1 MILQQKNKHPRDDA
15 IWFDEEPHLYYVNG
29 EKYTNSVT
37 KFVHHFFPHF
47 DQDKVIDNMMS
58 GKNWSKSPYFGM
70 TKKEIKEQWKKNG
83 QEASSMGTH
92 LHKSIELYYNQ
103 ETVDND
109 SPEYQYFLNFDQA
122 HVQGKMEPYRTEWE
136 VYDEDIKLAG
146 SIDKVYKLI
155 SDDGSEKYV
164 IYDWKRSKGIKE
176 TNNFESAY
184 PPIEHLPNCN
194 KWQYS
199 LQLNTYKY
207 MLEKNYGIE
216 IEGMYLVILHPNN
229 KSYIRMSVP
238 NMQEE
243 VVSLLYNYNLSM
255 NNKKNKLEN

>member
-1 MILQQKNKHPRDDA
+1 MMLQQKNKHPRDAA
-15 IWFDEEPHLYYVNG
+15 IWFDEAPHLYYVNG
-29 EKYTNSVT
+29 QKYTHSVT

-47 DQDKVIDNMMS
+47 EPDHVIDNMMK

-70 TKKEIKEQWKKNG
+70 TKEAIKEQWKQSG
-83 QEASSMGTH
+83 QEASSLGTH

-103 ETVDND
+103 QPTDNN
-109 SPEYQYFLNFDQA
+109 SPEYQYFLDFDKD
-122 HVQGKMEPYRTEWE
+122 HIQGKLEPYRTEWE
-136 VYDEDIKLAG
+136 VYDEDIQLAG
-146 SIDKVYKLI
+146 SIDKVYKI
-155 SDDGSEKYV
+155 ITENEQKEYV

-207 MLEKNYGIE
+207 MLEKNYGLKIAE
-216 IEGMYLVILHPNN
+216 MYLVVLHPNN
-229 KSYIRMSVP
+229 KSYIRVPVP
-238 NMQEE
+238 NMEEE
-243 VVSLLYNYNLSM
+243 VKTLIYNY
-255 NNKKNKLEN
+255 KLNISK